1 MNAVLLNF
9 LLIKESWGKK
19 EKNVLKIDDN
29 NNHKCFLSS
38 KSAY

>member
-9 LLIKESWGKK
+9 LFIKESWEKK
-19 EKNVLKIDDN
+19 KKIDDDN

-38 KSAY
+38 KAAY